1 MNTCNSCDAQ
11 LEDLLDLGDH
21 PIANQLTE
29 APNAL
34 VKVYPMKVGGCLRCG
49 LVQLTEPIDP
59 QLFYTDYA
67 TPTSWKREPHIDRLV
82 ATLRSLLDR
91 ECRIL
96 DVGCNDGRFLRHL
109 LADRWQNIVGLE
121 PTRNTSEE
129 AIRQG
134 FTGYQQSLNFEVARQ
149 LTQDTGRWDCVSLR
163 QVLEH
168 ISDLQDFGQSLN
180 LLLDMNGILVIEVPD
195 SRTNMVGHDYAL
207 WEEHVNYFTPETL
220 GAFLHAHGFEP
231 IDSYVSLFS
240 GVCLTV
246 IARKVAE
253 LNLDATEKASLPT
266 EELRTQTDSFHSWA
280 DQYEGFRTR
289 VQDEIE
295 MHSDAGQVVL
305 YGVGSRSSNFIN
317 VMGLASLVSFAID
330 DQPQKQNRFMPSS
343 GIPILST
350 AEASPRMRESEVFAL
365 LGVNGENED
374 ALLETSELL
383 RSGTHASVLPPSGRL
398 LKAWGDQFKSGGFSG

>member
-1 MNTCNSCDAQ
+1 MRTCNSCAAQ
-11 LEDLLDLGDH
+11 LEDLLYLGDH

-29 APNAL
+29 EPNGL
-34 VKVYPMKVGGCLRCG
+34 VKVYPMKVGGCPRCG
-49 LVQLTEPIDP
+49 LVQLTEPIDS

-67 TPTSWKREPHIDRLV
+67 TPTSWKREPHIDKLV
-82 ATLRSLLDR
+82 AALRPLLDR
-91 ECRIL
+91 ESRIL

-109 LADRWQNIVGLE
+109 LADGWQNIAGLE

-129 AIRQG
+129 AMRQG
-134 FTGYQQSLNFEVARQ
+134 FTVHQQSLHYEVACQ
-149 LTQDTGRWDCVSLR
+149 LTQDTGLWDCITLR

-168 ISDLQDFGQSLN
+168 IGDLQDFGRSLN

-220 GAFLHAHGFEP
+220 GAFLRAHGFEP

-253 LNLDATEKASLPT
+253 LNQDSPEKASLPA
-266 EELRTQTDSFHSWA
+266 EELRTQTDNFHSWA
-280 DQYEGFRTR
+280 DQYEGFKLR
-289 VQDEIE
+289 VRDEIV
-295 MHSDAGQVVL
+295 MRADAGQVVL

-317 VMGLASLVSFAID
+317 IMGVASLVTFAID

-350 AEASPRMRESEVFAL
+350 AEASLRMRESQFFAL

-374 ALLETSELL
+374 ALLDASELL
-383 RSGTHASVLPPSGRL
+383 RGGTHASVLPPSRRL
-398 LKAWGDQFKSGGFSG
+398 LAAWGEHFKSGGLSG

>member
-1 MNTCNSCDAQ
+1 MSTCNSCAAE
-11 LEDLLDLGDH
+11 LENLLHLGDH
-21 PIANQLTE
+21 PIANQLTVE
-29 APNAL
+29 PNAL
-34 VKVYPMKVGGCLRCG
+34 VKVYPMKVGGCPRCG
-49 LVQLTEPIDP
+49 LVQLTEPIDA

-67 TPTSWKREPHIDRLV
+67 TPTSWKREPHIGKLV
-82 ATLRSLLDR
+82 AALRPLLDR
-91 ECRIL
+91 EARIL
-96 DVGCNDGRFLRHL
+96 DVGCNDGRFLRNL
-109 LADRWQNIVGLE
+109 LADGWQNISGLE

-134 FTGYQQSLNFEVARQ
+134 FTVYQQSLNYEVACQ
-149 LTQDTGRWDCVSLR
+149 LTQDTGLWDCVSLR

-168 ISDLQDFGQSLN
+168 IGDLQDFGRSLN

-220 GAFLHAHGFEP
+220 GAFLRAHSFEL
-231 IDSYVSLFS
+231 IDSYVSPFS

-253 LNLDATEKASLPT
+253 SNEDSTEKASLST
-266 EELRTQTDSFHSWA
+266 EVLRTQTDNFHSWA
-280 DQYEGFRTR
+280 DQYEGFKLR
-289 VQDEIE
+289 VRDEIV
-295 MHSDAGQVVL
+295 MRSDAGQVVL

-317 VMGLASLVSFAID
+317 IMGVASLVTIAID

-350 AEASPRMRESEVFAL
+350 AEASLRMRESQFFAL

-374 ALLETSELL
+374 ALLDASELL
-383 RSGTHASVLPPSGRL
+383 RGGTHASVLPPSRRL
-398 LKAWGDQFKSGGFSG
+398 LEAWGEQFRSGGLSG

>member
-109 LADRWQNIVGLE
+109 LADGWQNIVGLE

-134 FTGYQQSLNFEVARQ
+134 FTVYQQSLNFEVARQ

-195 SRTNMVGHDYAL
+195 SRTSMVGHDYAL

-220 GAFLHAHGFEP
+220 GAFLHGHGFE
-231 IDSYVSLFS
+231 IVDSYSSLFS

-266 EELRTQTDSFHSWA
+266 EQLRTQTDNFHSWA
-280 DQYEGFRTR
+280 DQYEGFKLR

>member
-1 MNTCNSCDAQ
+1 MRTCNSCDAQ

-29 APNAL
+29 MPSAI
-34 VKVYPMKVGGCLRCG
+34 VKVYPMKVGGCPRCG

-59 QLFYTDYA
+59 QLFYTNYA
-67 TPTSWKREPHIDRLV
+67 TPTSWKREPHIDKLV
-82 ATLRSLLDR
+82 TTLRSLIDR
-91 ECRIL
+91 ESRIL
-96 DVGCNDGRFLRHL
+96 DVGCNDGRFLQHL
-109 LADRWQNIVGLE
+109 LADGWQNIAGLE

-129 AIRQG
+129 AMRQG
-134 FTGYQQSLNFEVARQ
+134 FTVYQQSLDFDVARQ
-149 LTQDTGRWDCVSLR
+149 LIQETGLWDCVSLR

-168 ISDLQDFGQSLN
+168 VGNLQSFGQSLN
-180 LLLDMNGILVIEVPD
+180 LLLNMNGILVIEVPD
-195 SRTNMVGHDYAL
+195 SRTNIVGHDYAL

-220 GAFLHAHGFEP
+220 GSFLRAHGFEP

-253 LNLDATEKASLPT
+253 SNLDSTEKASIST
-266 EELRTQTDSFHSWA
+266 EELRIQTDNFHSWA
-280 DQYEGFRTR
+280 DEYEGFKLR

-295 MHSDAGQVVL
+295 MRFATGQVVL

-317 VMGLASLVSFAID
+317 IMDIASLVSFAID

-350 AEASPRMRESEVFAL
+350 AEASSRMRESEVFAL

-383 RSGTHASVLPPSGRL
+383 RDRKHASILPPSRRL
-398 LKAWGDQFKSGGFSG
+398 LKAWGAQFRSGEPSG

>member
-1 MNTCNSCDAQ
+1 MKTCNSCDAQ

-29 APNAL
+29 VPNAL
-34 VKVYPMKVGGCLRCG
+34 VKAYLMKVGGCLSCG

-67 TPTSWKREPHIDRLV
+67 TPTSWKREPHIDKLV
-82 ATLRSLLDR
+82 ATLRPLLDR

-109 LADRWQNIVGLE
+109 LADGWQNIAGLE

-134 FTGYQQSLNFEVARQ
+134 FTVYQQSLNYEAAC
-149 LTQDTGRWDCVSLR
+149 LLSQDEGPWDCITLR

-168 ISDLQDFGQSLN
+168 IGDLENFGRSLN
-180 LLLDMNGILVIEVPD
+180 LLLDVNGILVIEVPD
-195 SRTNMVGHDYAL
+195 SRTNMVGRDYAL

-246 IARKVAE
+246 IARKVTD
-253 LNLDATEKASLPT
+253 LDQGATEKASLPT
-266 EELRTQTDSFHSWA
+266 EELRIQTDNFHSWA

-317 VMGLASLVSFAID
+317 IMGVASLVSFAID

-350 AEASPRMRESEVFAL
+350 AEASPRVRESEVFAL

-374 ALLETSELL
+374 ALLDASELL
-383 RSGTHASVLPPSGRL
+383 RDGTHASVLPPSRRL
-398 LKAWGDQFKSGGFSG
+398 LKAWGDQFRSGGLSG

>member
-1 MNTCNSCDAQ
+1 
-11 LEDLLDLGDH
+11 
-21 PIANQLTE
+21 
-29 APNAL
+29 
-34 VKVYPMKVGGCLRCG
+34 
-49 LVQLTEPIDP
+49 VQLTEPIDS

-67 TPTSWKREPHIDRLV
+67 TPTSWKREPHIDKLV
-82 ATLRSLLDR
+82 AALKPLLDR
-91 ECRIL
+91 EARIL
-96 DVGCNDGRFLRHL
+96 DVGCNDGKFLRHL
-109 LADRWQNIVGLE
+109 LAAGWENIAGLE
-121 PTRNTSEE
+121 PTRNTSEK
-129 AIRQG
+129 AMRQG
-134 FTGYQQSLNFEVARQ
+134 FTVHQQSLNYEVARQ
-149 LTQDTGRWDCVSLR
+149 LTRDRGLWDCVSLR

-168 ISDLQDFGQSLN
+168 ICDLQDFGRSLN

-195 SRTNMVGHDYAL
+195 SRTNMVGFDYAL

-246 IARKVAE
+246 IARKVTD
-253 LNLDATEKASLPT
+253 LDQDATEKASLPT
-266 EELRTQTDSFHSWA
+266 EELRIQTDNFHSWA

-295 MHSDAGQVVL
+295 IHCDAGQIVL

-317 VMGLASLVSFAID
+317 IMGVASLVSFAID

-374 ALLETSELL
+374 ALLDASELL
-383 RSGTHASVLPPSGRL
+383 REGTHASVLPPSRRL
-398 LKAWGDQFKSGGFSG
+398 LKAWGDQFRSGGLSG